1 MKSVKYKQQFVNIAQ
16 DKNYWKKEKMK
27 LKETSTM
34 MENYSLY
41 PYFEMAYSQVP
52 IKRVGPNKRVGWV
65 F

>member
-27 LKETSTM
+27 LKKISTM
-34 MENYSLY
+34 MENYNSY
-41 PYFEMAYSQVP
+41 PYFEMAYHVRRGHLKN
-52 IKRVGPNKRVGWV
+52 I